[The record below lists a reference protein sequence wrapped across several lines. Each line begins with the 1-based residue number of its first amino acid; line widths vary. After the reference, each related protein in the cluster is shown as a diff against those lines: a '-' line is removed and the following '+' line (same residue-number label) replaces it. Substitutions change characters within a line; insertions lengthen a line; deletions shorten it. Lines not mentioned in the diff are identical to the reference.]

1 MTACLLSAALL
12 ALAQAD
18 KALPPLTDAQHEQLQ
33 ELVRTTQKQAA
44 DLRAELEKRQRELAR
59 RYAAF
64 DLDGPAVEKTQAD
77 VVDLQRRLL
86 ANYHRLQVE
95 LRRIVGRARFAT
107 LRQRLDRILGVPPSR
122 EK

>member
-44 DLRAELEKRQRELAR
+44 DLKAELEKRQRELAR
-59 RYAAF
+59 CYAAF